1 MDRASRLTQFLR
13 QYDKALYVLKAGTML
28 QIWRREWPLVRGLTP
43 VSARPPEQF
52 ILAVTDDWTLGGEPV
67 EWGIEPILDQLKFMD
82 SWRDDSYYDRMMRYR
97 ENEEKLKQRSKKNNL
112 RALAMDSRRDIAKAS
127 DELRFGG
134 N

>member
-28 QIWRREWPLVRGLTP
+28 QIWRREWPLVRGMTP
-43 VSARPPEQF
+43 VSARPLEQF
-52 ILAVTDDWTLGGEPV
+52 ILAITDDWTLGGKPV

-97 ENEEKLKQRSKKNNL
+97 ENEEKLKQRSKQNNL

-127 DELRFGG
+127 DTLRFGG
-134 N
+134 K

>member
-43 VSARPPEQF
+43 VSARPLEQF
-52 ILAVTDDWTLGGEPV
+52 ILAVTDDWTLGGKPV

-127 DELRFGG
+127 EELRFGG

>member
-43 VSARPPEQF
+43 VSARPLEQF
-52 ILAVTDDWTLGGEPV
+52 ILAVTDDWTLGGKPV